1 MNPTTIASVLDLA
14 TRDKGTVEIILGST
28 SLTVNPSAYKLVPVN
43 MSGDKSSAHVG
54 TSPTFHV
61 KGKLLTAGEEAVDGV
76 LSFDAANVTG
86 VFHLNGKLP

>member
-28 SLTVNPSAYKLVPVN
+28 SLTVNPTAYKLVPVDLSLN
-43 MSGDKSSAHVG
+43 KPGALAV